1 MLNKLSKNN
10 VLAMFIQEVWNEGN
24 ADAAERYIAQSYT
37 VHHDP
42 GDPCHQRKLTAAE
55 FTERVRLSRAPFPDQ
70 RFELLE
76 TFSDDNAVVATWLW
90 AGTHRGNLPGF
101 PASGKQIE
109 MSGATVYYFTND
121 RIDGH
126 WQIVDRLGVLQQLRS
141 KT

>member
-1 MLNKLSKNN
+1 MLSKLSKNK
-10 VLAMFIQEVWNEGN
+10 VLAMFIQEVWNEGK
-24 ADAAERYIAQSYT
+24 ADAAERYS
-37 VHHDP
+37 
-42 GDPCHQRKLTAAE
+42 
-55 FTERVRLSRAPFPDQ
+55 APFPDQ
-70 RFELLE
+70 RFDLLE

-90 AGTHRGNLPGF
+90 AGTHRGDLPGF
-101 PASGKQIE
+101 PASGKQIK